1 MKPDW
6 NKQGIAC
13 VQPTLPTPAG
23 KDKARSVITEGESKG
38 GGSRSMIP
46 WKYWNLEAL

>member
-38 GGSRSMIP
+38 GDLGAWS
-46 WKYWNLEAL
+46 LENIEI